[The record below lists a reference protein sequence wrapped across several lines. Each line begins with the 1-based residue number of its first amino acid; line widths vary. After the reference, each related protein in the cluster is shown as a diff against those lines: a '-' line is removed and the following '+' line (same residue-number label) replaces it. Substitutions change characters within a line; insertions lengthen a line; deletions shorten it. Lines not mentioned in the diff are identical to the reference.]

1 MKGDDIIALYP
12 IKIRKFSSIKKMMTF
27 MKANRNNITVT
38 VVFKHLLEIH
48 YVEGNLQ
55 KDEFIFTNLPNQQ
68 KGD

>member
-1 MKGDDIIALYP
+1 MKGDDIIEYP

-55 KDEFIFTNLPNQQ
+55 KDELIFTNLPNQE